1 MSGRFKKASG
11 DFPPSEACL
20 EMALG
25 ERLWQ
30 ELCEGNGTHWWNRL
44 QGVNQQL
51 LKAYGLPLPSLR
63 LDRAADLEPHAY
75 RFRLAG
81 GPWEKGL
88 LYPGRWFATG
98 EPETVSLLMGE
109 LGHEPVYGLEGRWIP
124 ESRAEG
130 AAALG
135 CHLLTAEAL
144 WVGHLCDRVE
154 NRLNLCLSAE
164 WLQRRLK
171 HLGLKSPGAGFLEV
185 LRWLLEERCTIA
197 PLETLSEAYRSARGA
212 AANRLRDVRLALGP
226 RLATPWLNEHDA
238 LVAVSPSE
246 TASRRL
252 RLELKRKGGP
262 EQWLLGLLLGQ
273 LREELE
279 WALNEHGMVALV
291 VPTDLRRSLFELLPF
306 ELRRTPVLSFEE
318 IPIDADVETVGVVG
332 SRLHPLAGAWP
343 RIRMDVNAL

>member
-30 ELCEGNGTHWWNRL
+30 ELCEGNGGPWWHRL

-51 LKAYGLPLPSLR
+51 LTAYGLPLPGLR
-63 LDRAADLEPHAY
+63 LDRASELDPNSY

-81 GPWEKGL
+81 GPWEQGVL
-88 LYPGRWFATG
+88 HPGRWFATG
-98 EPETVSLLMGE
+98 DPETVSLLMGE

-135 CHLLTAEAL
+135 CHLLTPEAL

-154 NRLNLCLSAE
+154 NRLNLCLSAD
-164 WLQRRLK
+164 WLQRRLR
-171 HLGLKSPGAGFLEV
+171 HLELKSPGPAFLEA
-185 LRWLLEERCTIA
+185 LCCLLEERCTIA
-197 PLETLSEAYRSARGA
+197 PLGSLAEAYRSTRGDLSKK
-212 AANRLRDVRLALGP
+212 LRAMRLALGP
-226 RLATPWLNEHDA
+226 RVATPWLNEHDGLA
-238 LVAVSPSE
+238 AVTLTE

-252 RLELKRKGGP
+252 RQELARKGGP
-262 EQWLLGLLLGQ
+262 EGWFLGLLLGQ
-273 LREELE
+273 LREEVE
-279 WALNEHGMVALV
+279 WAMNEHGVVALL
-291 VPTDLRRSLFELLPF
+291 TASDLRRSLFELLPF

-318 IPIDADVETVGVVG
+318 LPVDIDLETVGIVG

-343 RIRMDVNAL
+343 RSRSDVNAL

>member
-30 ELCEGNGTHWWNRL
+30 ELSQGNGGAWWHRL

-51 LKAYGLPLPSLR
+51 LTAYGLPLPSLR
-63 LDRAADLEPHAY
+63 LDHAPDLDPNAY

-81 GPWEKGL
+81 GPWEQGV

-98 EPETVSLLMGE
+98 DPETVSLLMGE

-130 AAALG
+130 ASALG
-135 CHLLTAEAL
+135 CHLLTPEAL

-154 NRLNLCLSAE
+154 NRLHLCLSAD
-164 WLQRRLK
+164 WLQRRLR
-171 HLGLKSPGAGFLEV
+171 HLNLKSPGPGFLEA
-185 LRWLLEERCTIA
+185 LRCLLEERCTIA
-197 PLETLSEAYRSARGA
+197 PLETLAEAYRSTRGDLTKKLRA
-212 AANRLRDVRLALGP
+212 MRLGLGP
-226 RLATPWLNEHDA
+226 RVATPWLNEHDGLA
-238 LVAVSPSE
+238 AVTLTE

-252 RLELKRKGGP
+252 RQELARKGGP
-262 EQWLLGLLLGQ
+262 EGWFLGLFLGQ
-273 LREELE
+273 LREEVE
-279 WALNEHGMVALV
+279 WAMNEHGLVALV
-291 VPTDLRRSLFELLPF
+291 TASDLRRSLFELLPF

-318 IPIDADVETVGVVG
+318 LPVDIDLETVGIVG

-343 RIRMDVNAL
+343 RSRSDVNAL